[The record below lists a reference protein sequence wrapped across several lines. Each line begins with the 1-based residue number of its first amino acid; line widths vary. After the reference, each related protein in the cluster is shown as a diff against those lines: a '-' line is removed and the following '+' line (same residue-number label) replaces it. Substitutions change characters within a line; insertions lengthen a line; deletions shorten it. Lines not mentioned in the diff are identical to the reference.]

1 VKYEGIGGTRIWLTK
16 FNGTANNTDQSKR
29 INVDAGGN
37 VYVSGDS
44 KGNGTGSDFSTIK
57 YCQLTTN
64 AGLDDM
70 ICINDN
76 IQLNATG
83 GVSFSWNASPTLSCT
98 NCPNPIATPTTTTT
112 YVVSSTSGSGCVDY
126 DTIEIVV
133 NPLPGPVI
141 TPSGPTSFCNGESVI
156 LYASGFS
163 GYEWNNMSTA
173 DSIIVTT
180 GGTYTV
186 TVTDLM
192 GCENST
198 NQLVTVHTLPTVDAG
213 LATPYCSGGNAQL
226 QAIGAVSFLWTPSIN
241 LNDDD
246 ISNPITTATLDTWY
260 YVTGTDANGCIDED
274 SVFVDVYAL
283 PGAPN
288 VTYVSATHLLVTDS
302 TTGVQWYHDG
312 LPISP
317 GGTSQFYTATE
328 NGEYWV
334 VFTNHNGCVSPNS
347 DTITIADIIDTTG
360 VNQIIAEYGISV
372 FPNPNNGVFN
382 IQIENSNYSIATFQI
397 IDITGKVILMDK
409 IDEKRKYIDLSS
421 ISNGLYMLRINID
434 EQSGTYRII
443 KQ

>member
-1 VKYEGIGGTRIWLTK
+1 
-16 FNGTANNTDQSKR
+16 
-29 INVDAGGN
+29 
-37 VYVSGDS
+37 
-44 KGNGTGSDFSTIK
+44 
-57 YCQLTTN
+57 
-64 AGLDDM
+64 
-70 ICINDN
+70 
-76 IQLNATG
+76 
-83 GVSFSWNASPTLSCT
+83 
-98 NCPNPIATPTTTTT
+98 
-112 YVVSSTSGSGCVDY
+112 
-126 DTIEIVV
+126 
-133 NPLPGPVI
+133 
-141 TPSGPTSFCNGESVI
+141 
-156 LYASGFS
+156 
-163 GYEWNNMSTA
+163 
-173 DSIIVTT
+173 
-180 GGTYTV
+180 
-186 TVTDLM
+186 
-192 GCENST
+192 
-198 NQLVTVHTLPTVDAG
+198 
-213 LATPYCSGGNAQL
+213 
-226 QAIGAVSFLWTPSIN
+226 